1 MCPSPFHPL
10 SVARIGPNGA
20 DKILLVSEQ
29 LARYLSRSRVL
40 QTLTRIEQSEAG
52 ISWLSSAAHEQ
63 NAADVGRLP
72 LQNTASHRLPSTV
85 PEKIM

>member
-1 MCPSPFHPL
+1 MWPSPFYPL

-20 DKILLVSEQ
+20 DKILLVSKQ
-29 LARYLSRSRVL
+29 LARYLSRSRV
-40 QTLTRIEQSEAG
+40 LTRIEQSEAG

-72 LQNTASHRLPSTV
+72 HHNAASHRLPSTV